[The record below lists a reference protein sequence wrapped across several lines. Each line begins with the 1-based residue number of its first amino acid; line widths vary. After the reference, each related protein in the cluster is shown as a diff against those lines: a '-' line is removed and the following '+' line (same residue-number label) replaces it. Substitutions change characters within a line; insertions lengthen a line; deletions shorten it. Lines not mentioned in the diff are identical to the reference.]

1 MSMRRGHRIGSII
14 FGVAVGLAVAIG
26 SYQWVTDPVKRAE
39 RAEQERLV
47 LLSRALLAAKLGID
61 DPEIVDPL
69 APKRSVGKVYI
80 YPGRDGSWEISGYYR
95 RDADDRW
102 HPYLMTLAADESLRL
117 LKVQDTDAEIAA
129 RTVRDPA
136 LEVVLP

>member
-1 MSMRRGHRIGSII
+1 MSALNRHRTGSVV
-14 FGVAVGLAVAIG
+14 FGVIVGLVVATG
-26 SYQWVTDPVKRAE
+26 SYLWVTDPEKRAE
-39 RAEQERLV
+39 RAEQERIV
-47 LLSRALLAAKLGID
+47 LHSRSLLAAKLGID

-69 APKRSVGKVYI
+69 APQRSVGKVYI